1 MRLVLD
7 THAFIWWIGG
17 LPGLTSKQILALD
30 TTMADDETVG
40 LAAIST
46 WEIAL
51 LVARGRIRAD
61 EDTIRRHL
69 ANPALELLPLTPA
82 IAFESTRL
90 EKAVPKDPADQL
102 IIATARV
109 HGVPLLTADARIRR
123 SKAVPVI

>member
-7 THAFIWWIGG
+7 THAFIWWIGA
-17 LPGLTSKQILALD
+17 LPGLTPKQLRALD
-30 TTMADDETVG
+30 TTLADDETVG
-40 LAAIST
+40 LAAISA
-46 WEIAL
+46 WEIAR

-90 EKAVPKDPADQL
+90 QRTVPQDPADQL

-109 HGVPLLTADARIRR
+109 HGVPLLTADGEIRR
-123 SKAVPVI
+123 SRAVPVI